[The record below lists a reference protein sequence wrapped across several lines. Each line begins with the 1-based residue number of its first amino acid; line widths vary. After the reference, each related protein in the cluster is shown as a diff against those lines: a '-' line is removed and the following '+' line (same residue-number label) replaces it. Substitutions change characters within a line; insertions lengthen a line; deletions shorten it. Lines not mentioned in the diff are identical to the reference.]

1 MRKLVLLLACALPLT
16 ACDGMAV
23 TADKDDPSDR
33 FMKPL
38 PPAVRDMAAPYQD
51 LEAVKLEPSTGCFV
65 YRHVGPVETT
75 FLPLRTRDGRP
86 ICTQQP
92 EEPPAA

>member
-1 MRKLVLLLACALPLT
+1 MKKLVLLLTCGILPLAACEEMDT
-16 ACDGMAV
+16 ASSGPA
-23 TADKDDPSDR
+23 DR
-33 FMKPL
+33 FMNPV

-51 LEAVKLEPSTGCFV
+51 LGAVRLEPSTGCFV
-65 YRHVGPVETT
+65 YRHAGPVETT

-86 ICTQQP
+86 ICTQKT